1 VSRVLFR
8 AGDLIP
14 TSPSGSPRSEPHAPA
29 QHQTAG
35 TGGNTLLHP
44 KSPSPSETLSPSGA
58 SEPPAK
64 HQAAEDRVGTAS
76 PPNVNKLQKA
86 ADNSEHPEAACDHQP
101 LPQEAAVSEPASSS
115 NDDVTTRPSM
125 RDEVV
130 TADSSSSEVET
141 RSGGTKRAAS
151 RSPSQPEDEEAVNNN
166 SVAGGDLSVQSPN
179 KRVCLNEATT
189 TTSTAPPAPSSIRP
203 EESPAPST
211 GGLFPS
217 VPLCIDAG
225 ALTGRIWCPVNM
237 RNEPDPHW
245 KEFPRN
251 WSHPVS
257 FFLRSSIHP
266 HQ

>member
-1 VSRVLFR
+1 VLFR
-8 AGDLIP
+8 ARDLIP
-14 TSPSGSPRSEPHAPA
+14 TSPPRPPLTRPRAPA
-29 QHQTAG
+29 RQHPNAG
-35 TGGNTLLHP
+35 PGGSTLLHP
-44 KSPSPSETLSPSGA
+44 KSPSPSGSLPPSGA

-64 HQAAEDRVGTAS
+64 DQAAENKVGTA
-76 PPNVNKLQKA
+76 PVPDVNKLQKA
-86 ADNSEHPEAACDHQP
+86 ADNSKRPDAACDHQR
-101 LPQEAAVSEPASSS
+101 LPQEAAVSEAVSSS
-115 NDDVTTRPSM
+115 NGDATTRLST
-125 RDEVV
+125 RDEFVV
-130 TADSSSSEVET
+130 ADSSSSEVET

-151 RSPSQPEDEEAVNNN
+151 RSPSQLRDEEAVNNT
-166 SVAGGDLSVQSPN
+166 SAAECDSSAQSSN
-179 KRVCLNEATT
+179 KRVRLNETAATT
-189 TTSTAPPAPSSIRP
+189 FSASPASSPLRP
-203 EESPAPST
+203 EETPAPLT
-211 GGLFPS
+211 DNLFPS